1 MAILRMLLH
10 LAACCPQYYGVQV
23 IDVKDAFLMVPQ
35 PEEER
40 ASVTYKGKRYKL
52 VRCLPGQ
59 RTAANRWYIHFR
71 RLAWDAANSD
81 EVQEGPLHQPARGR
95 PFDGWH

>member
-1 MAILRMLLH
+1 
-10 LAACCPQYYGVQV
+10 
-23 IDVKDAFLMVPQ
+23 MVPQ

-71 RLAWDAANSD
+71 DAAREFGMED
-81 EVQEGPLHQPARGR
+81 DVMQPTLMKFERDLCISLRVSSTSRGR
-95 PFDGWH
+95 STGPMRAS